1 MKKTAGGWAEHILW
15 ITHTLT
21 DANASNRTSFIKSTY
36 GAWRRS
42 MSATERLHCGAD
54 GETVSHRSLPPC
66 KICFIKEGD
75 WTLTSTST
83 WCFGEKQHAV
93 VEPTDIYWWVKVRR
107 DVILY
112 HLCGCIDAILGQWI
126 YFALW
131 DPACKAVLPCFS
143 SSTEHTQVT
152 WETLPGPAV
161 LDDPV
166 LFSKRLI
173 IIAV

>member
-1 MKKTAGGWAEHILW
+1 MKKTARGWAEHILW

-83 WCFGEKQHAV
+83 WCFGEKQHASRTNRYLLMSQSKTRCHLI
-93 VEPTDIYWWVKVRR
+93 PFMWLHWCNFRTMN
-107 DVILY
+107 ILCAVGSS
-112 HLCGCIDAILGQWI
+112 LQSSL
-126 YFALW
+126 
-131 DPACKAVLPCFS
+131 AVLQFFNRD
-143 SSTEHTQVT
+143 TFIRHFVAHTGHIRDTSWAGSARRSCVVQ
-152 WETLPGPAV
+152 
-161 LDDPV
+161 
-166 LFSKRLI
+166 
-173 IIAV
+173 